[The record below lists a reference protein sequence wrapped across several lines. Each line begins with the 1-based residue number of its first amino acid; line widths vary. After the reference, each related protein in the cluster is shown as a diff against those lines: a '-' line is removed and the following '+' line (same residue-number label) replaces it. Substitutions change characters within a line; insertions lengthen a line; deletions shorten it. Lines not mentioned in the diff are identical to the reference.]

1 MTNWQSKFSHLTN
14 ICERCFVIL
23 HSLNNIGGLYSCF
36 DDWGICCFGC
46 WCTACLY
53 GENAVKIDG
62 SDYDDACCTYC
73 LSGQSAFGWIPIVDN
88 RRALRNKY
96 GLVEEPCDDCLVII
110 CCGPCAVCQ
119 AARELNS
126 RKNMPGQYFM
136 FRRIFHMFRSSSA
149 CERILMKS
157 LGTFFSM

>member
-1 MTNWQSKFSHLTN
+1 MVFIAVLMMGYLLL
-14 ICERCFVIL
+14 RLLVYGMFVWRK
-23 HSLNNIGGLYSCF
+23 S
-36 DDWGICCFGC
+36 
-46 WCTACLY
+46 
-53 GENAVKIDG
+53 VQIDG

-73 LSGQSAFGWIPIVDN
+73 LSRQNPSGWIPIVDN

-96 GLVEEPCDDCLVII
+96 GLVEEPCDDCSVII

-136 FRRIFHMFRSSSA
+136 FRRIVHMFRSSSA
-149 CERILMKS
+149 CERILTKS
-157 LGTFFSM
+157 FGTFFSM